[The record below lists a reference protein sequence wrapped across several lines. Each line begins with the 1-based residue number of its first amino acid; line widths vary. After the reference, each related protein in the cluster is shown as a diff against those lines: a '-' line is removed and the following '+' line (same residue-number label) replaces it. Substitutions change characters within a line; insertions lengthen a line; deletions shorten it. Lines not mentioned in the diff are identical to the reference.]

1 MMRIKTILLA
11 LMVSLQLQAATK
23 QVELSALPKP
33 PAGQAM
39 YIVVLRR
46 GSSLVVP
53 GGAGLRHEPDFAAVG
68 GQLYAEW
75 DTRRVV
81 ALPEAALAR
90 LLGDPSVKYIQR
102 IYGVEDIGRAQSG
115 AQANSIL
122 RLPPKNDAVPPTW
135 FSGKYLYDSSGNIK
149 AIGVTGSLNGDGK
162 ANSYFY
168 DPLGR
173 LVSATANNG
182 TNNSETYTY
191 DAFGNMTSKTTTI
204 NGVTESAT
212 IGVDAAT
219 NRLTL
224 GSYDAAG
231 SYEND
236 GGANWYIHDSSGVI
250 RERVTP
256 SRAEAYLYTAD
267 DERIGTDTGDKVTFT
282 VRGFDGKVLSEYE
295 QPVTWN
301 SALWVQDYI
310 YRDGQLV
317 ASERVQ
323 AEGGIRHFHLDHLGT
338 PRLITNA
345 TAQKIA
351 ADDYLPFGREV
362 TSWRQEMTD
371 FDIDRPEHFHF
382 TGHERDFGNNIYE
395 LHENYLDY
403 MHARYYEAREG
414 RFLEVDPGKDW
425 DARQAQSW
433 NLYTYARNN
442 PMLLTDP
449 DGRSV
454 KEIFDF
460 FHDLFRKKLD
470 EERPPAKTD
479 TSDPNYLALTDSSS
493 GASAQQAAYLTNK
506 RGVAQAGV
514 NEARAVVGAAGVT
527 LGLLVAAEGVT
538 NVAAKLGQNALEHI
552 VYRRWATSGF
562 IKVGRFAEGTTAR
575 SLRTMIDTA
584 STFGTRTADRL
595 GRTGIEMDF
604 GHQIGV
610 DMTGH
615 VATRLRVV
623 ITHSGDVV
631 TAYPIR

>member
-11 LMVSLQLQAATK
+11 LMVSLQLQAATE

-46 GSSLVVP
+46 GDSLVVP

-115 AQANSIL
+115 VQANSIL
-122 RLPPKNDAVPPTW
+122 RLPPKIDAVPPTW

-173 LVSATANNG
+173 LVSATANYG

-204 NGVTESAT
+204 SGVTESAT

-236 GGANWYIHDSSGVI
+236 GGANWYIHDSSGLI

-414 RFLEVDPGKDW
+414 RFLEVDPVLGSPFLS
-425 DARQAQSW
+425 QSW
-433 NLYTYARNN
+433 NRYSYTRNN
-442 PMLLTDP
+442 PMRYTDP
-449 DGRSV
+449 DGRNIYDYLEGVANGWSSSNILNANRVEPRNDDYAFGQAVGDRIAVATGTYEMIYGGTGLLAEGGVEALSGGVATPAVAVPAALSLGVAVHGSV
-454 KEIFDF
+454 TVDRARKNIAGDSVHLSSSVNKMNKEI
-460 FHDLFRKKLD
+460 
-470 EERPPAKTD
+470 
-479 TSDPNYLALTDSSS
+479 
-493 GASAQQAAYLTNK
+493 
-506 RGVAQAGV
+506 
-514 NEARAVVGAAGVT
+514 
-527 LGLLVAAEGVT
+527 
-538 NVAAKLGQNALEHI
+538 
-552 VYRRWATSGF
+552 
-562 IKVGRFAEGTTAR
+562 
-575 SLRTMIDTA
+575 
-584 STFGTRTADRL
+584 
-595 GRTGIEMDF
+595 RTGQAPGEVKRADKGKVKGEQDHVHFNDKNKSALNEDGTWKHGGAVLKQKTLEWLEKF
-604 GHQIGV
+604 GWV
-610 DMTGH
+610 
-615 VATRLRVV
+615 L
-623 ITHSGDVV
+623 
-631 TAYPIR
+631 PK